1 MLFEKIYGI
10 DLGSSS
16 IKVYSFFKNKS
27 YIEKNM
33 IASKGHKIIAVGNEA
48 YEMFEKTPVDIS
60 VSSPMAFGMIANLE
74 LQEIALYSMMKK
86 IDKTLGIGSTFYFS
100 VPLDMTAIE
109 KRAYYHVANGH
120 WLRKNR
126 VFMVEAKI
134 DKTLGIGSTFYFSV
148 PLDMTAIEKRAYYHV
163 ANGHWLRKNRVFM
176 VEAPIADAIAMGI
189 DPDKKEGSM
198 VVNIGAQSTEFSII
212 TEGRIIISRK
222 IPIGGRQMN
231 EAICSEIRKRYNLQ
245 IGTRTGKRSTEFS
258 IITEGRIIIS
268 RKIPIGGRQMNEA
281 ICSEIRK
288 RYNLQIGT
296 RTGKRLKLVMGRLND
311 QKKDARKVVGI
322 DSVSGLT
329 REEIISSYVV
339 NAGIMNCVN
348 EIAAEMKSFLER
360 IPPQISYHIAKE
372 GIYPREEIISS
383 YVVNAGIM
391 NCVNEIAAEMK
402 SFLERIP
409 PQISYH
415 IAKEGIYLT
424 GGSTRL
430 PYLDHYLA
438 SYTGFTFNLSQLY
451 ETSAINGLEK
461 IIRDKGLKKWAFP
474 ITQRKL

>member
-86 IDKTLGIGSTFYFS
+86 IDKI
-100 VPLDMTAIE
+100 
-109 KRAYYHVANGH
+109 
-120 WLRKNR
+120 
-126 VFMVEAKI
+126 
-134 DKTLGIGSTFYFSV
+134 LGIGSTFYFSV

-245 IGTRTGKRSTEFS
+245 IGTRTGKR
-258 IITEGRIIIS
+258 
-268 RKIPIGGRQMNEA
+268 
-281 ICSEIRK
+281 
-288 RYNLQIGT
+288 
-296 RTGKRLKLVMGRLND
+296 LKLVMGRLND

-322 DSVSGLT
+322 DSVSGL
-329 REEIISSYVV
+329 
-339 NAGIMNCVN
+339 
-348 EIAAEMKSFLER
+348 
-360 IPPQISYHIAKE
+360 
-372 GIYPREEIISS
+372 PREEIISS

-461 IIRDKGLKKWAFP
+461 IIRDKELKKWAFP